1 MATKLTNNYQFI
13 GRSSPVPSPAG
24 RNYYVLVYAKTVGDI
39 STGKHNVSIQMRLAC
54 PDDSSFYGYRT
65 TAYAKADGVTA
76 IQWDSQKIPG
86 NNWGDSPK
94 LSVGGVTY
102 KRWVTIGE
110 GTAEVNTG
118 FGVEKTVQIECSWVM
133 NAKESMGWFPVAGTY
148 AKASIDVTLPMIA
161 GASTITAVSNAIL
174 GGNSNIKWV
183 PASVDFRFRLEF
195 SIGGWK
201 HTTGVIHP
209 NKTTD
214 YTYTGAIPLDAA
226 RQLPDDPTGT
236 MNVVLYTY
244 ADSGATKQIGTA
256 DSKTFTVTVPDNG
269 DTQPAV
275 QMDLTLVSNLP
286 AVFDGLYIQ
295 GKTKVRATLS
305 AEGKYGATIG
315 SYSMHVGGVSYGPD
329 KGYTSGHLADPG
341 SLTVY
346 GYAEDSRGYTGS
358 ASEDITVIGY
368 GSPKIVDVEAKRCDS
383 TGKLSDSGT
392 YLKIKAK
399 RSYTPIVVGG
409 EQKNFCQI
417 RFRFKAASATR
428 YSEWNT
434 ILARDSL
441 ESDEVITNALLGG
454 ALAANHSYVV
464 QVQAVDDVGDYA
476 DTTITVPTDV
486 VHTHKTKNGL
496 GLGKYCEG
504 ENLLD
509 VAWDA
514 HFHGDVMVGD
524 MTLRKYIL
532 SVIEGG

>member
-1 MATKLTNNYQFI
+1 MATKLTNDYQFI
-13 GRSSPVPSPAG
+13 GRSSPVPCAAG
-24 RNYYVLVYAKTVGDI
+24 WNYYILVYAKTTGDI

-54 PDDSSFYGYRT
+54 PIDSSFYGYRT

-76 IQWDSQKIPG
+76 IQWDRQKIPE
-86 NNWGDSPK
+86 NYWGDSPK
-94 LSVGGVTY
+94 LSIGGVTY
-102 KRWVTIGE
+102 SRWVVIGE

-118 FGVEKTVQIECSWVM
+118 FGVEKTVKIECSWVM
-133 NAKESMGWFPVAGTY
+133 NGSHDAGWFPNAGTY
-148 AKASIDVTLPMIA
+148 ATASIDVTLPMIA
-161 GASTITAVSNAIL
+161 GASTITSATNATI
-174 GGNSNIKWV
+174 GDRTIIAWNPMS
-183 PASVDFRFRLEF
+183 ASFYYRLKL
-195 SIGGWK
+195 SIGDWVW
-201 HTTGVIHP
+201 TSPIIHP
-209 NKTTD
+209 NKSSS
-214 YTYTGAIPLDAA
+214 YTHSCDIPMDAA
-226 RQLPDDPTGT
+226 AQIPNDTTGT
-236 MNVVLYTY
+236 MTVTLYTY
-244 ADSGATKQIGTA
+244 SDSSATKQVGTA

-275 QMDLTLVSNLP
+275 QMDLTPVSNLP
-286 AVFDGLYIQ
+286 TAFAGLYIQ
-295 GKTKVRATLS
+295 GKTKVRATLA
-305 AEGKYGATIG
+305 AEGKYGATID
-315 SYSMHVGGVSYGPD
+315 SYSMKASGASYGPD

-346 GYAEDSRGYTGS
+346 GYAKDSRGFIG
-358 ASEDITVIGY
+358 AVSEDITVIGY

-399 RSYTPIVVGG
+399 RSYTPMVVGG

-417 RFRFKAASATR
+417 RFRFKVASATR

-524 MTLRKYIL
+524 MTLREYIL

>member
-1 MATKLTNNYQFI
+1 
-13 GRSSPVPSPAG
+13 
-24 RNYYVLVYAKTVGDI
+24 
-39 STGKHNVSIQMRLAC
+39 
-54 PDDSSFYGYRT
+54 
-65 TAYAKADGVTA
+65 
-76 IQWDSQKIPG
+76 
-86 NNWGDSPK
+86 
-94 LSVGGVTY
+94 
-102 KRWVTIGE
+102 
-110 GTAEVNTG
+110 
-118 FGVEKTVQIECSWVM
+118 
-133 NAKESMGWFPVAGTY
+133 
-148 AKASIDVTLPMIA
+148 
-161 GASTITAVSNAIL
+161 
-174 GGNSNIKWV
+174 
-183 PASVDFRFRLEF
+183 
-195 SIGGWK
+195 
-201 HTTGVIHP
+201 
-209 NKTTD
+209 
-214 YTYTGAIPLDAA
+214 
-226 RQLPDDPTGT
+226 
-236 MNVVLYTY
+236 
-244 ADSGATKQIGTA
+244 
-256 DSKTFTVTVPDNG
+256 
-269 DTQPAV
+269 
-275 QMDLTLVSNLP
+275 MDLTPVSNLP

-305 AEGKYGATIG
+305 AEGKYGASIG
-315 SYSMHVGGVSYGPD
+315 SYSMKVSGVSYGPD

-383 TGKLSDSGT
+383 TGKLSDGGT

-476 DTTITVPTDV
+476 DTTIAVPTDV

-514 HFHGDVMVGD
+514 HFHGDVVVGD
-524 MTLRKYIL
+524 MTLREYIL